1 MTIKL
6 MLLKSGEDI
15 IADVSEMTVGE
26 EDDKR
31 VVGYFLNKPCIVKM
45 RQPELLTEQSEGPR
59 KKAGYEVSLF
69 PWMPLAVEETIPVV
83 ADWIITMVDP
93 VIKLKQMYIT
103 DIVNYKKDGTP
114 FIMYW
119 RVLPIKLGEKI
130 AAWVAIQREGSVI

>member
-1 MTIKL
+1 

-15 IADVSEMTVGE
+15 IADGSEMTVGE
-26 EDDKR
+26 DDDKR

-103 DIVNYKKDGTP
+103 DIVNYKKDGTTRNEASADDQIDSADKP
-114 FIMYW
+114 
-119 RVLPIKLGEKI
+119 VKI
-130 AAWVAIQREGSVI
+130 NLAD

>member
-6 MLLKSGEDI
+6 MLMKSGEDI

-45 RQPELLTEQSEGPR
+45 RSPELLTEQSEGPR

-83 ADWIITMVDP
+83 ADWIVTMVDP

-103 DIVNYKKDGTP
+103 DIVNYKKDGTT
-114 FIMYW
+114 
-119 RVLPIKLGEKI
+119 REDTGEDNQTDSSDEPSK
-130 AAWVAIQREGSVI
+130 VGLTG

>member
-1 MTIKL
+1 ML
-6 MLLKSGEDI
+6 MKSGEDI

-45 RQPELLTEQSEGPR
+45 RQPQLLTEQSEGPR
-59 KKAGYEVSLF
+59 KKAGYEVSLL

-93 VIKLKQMYIT
+93 VIKLKEMYIT
-103 DIVNYKKDGTP
+103 DIVNYKKDGTT
-114 FIMYW
+114 
-119 RVLPIKLGEKI
+119 REDTGEDNQTDSSDEPSK
-130 AAWVAIQREGSVI
+130 VGLTG